1 LRDVSYY
8 VKRKQGFP
16 SITDLGVAD
25 IFLGGTG
32 LSFTMKLS
40 TAEKSDRQNFF
51 KVDKVNVDVKNFNIK
66 LTKSKHKILFAF
78 AKPILL
84 KALRPAFQ
92 KAIEKAIKDQAHQLD
107 SYAYQ
112 IKLEADRAQQ
122 EALENPEDAP
132 NIYNRYVQAMQK
144 KILQGKQKAQAAG
157 ERAGQAKVNMAI
169 TKQDSIF
176 PDIHLPGGIS
186 SKATEYKEL
195 ALKGDD
201 WQSPIFK
208 LGSASTTSDIPHA
221 PQVTRKAHNV
231 TDGGIRGPQ
240 NIGNTGSMTNQL
252 SNQAG
257 TTNGSATNG
266 SAYGT
271 QGFSN
276 QVDQVFSKDGT
287 PNAATNGRTNGTT
300 LGQNNPVYS
309 GTV

>member
-1 LRDVSYY
+1 
-8 VKRKQGFP
+8 
-16 SITDLGVAD
+16 
-25 IFLGGTG
+25 
-32 LSFTMKLS
+32 
-40 TAEKSDRQNFF
+40 
-51 KVDKVNVDVKNFNIK
+51 
-66 LTKSKHKILFAF
+66 LFAL

-112 IKLEADRAQQ
+112 IKVEAERAQQ
-122 EALENPEDAP
+122 EALENPEEAQ
-132 NIYNRYVQAMQK
+132 NIYNRYVQAIQK
-144 KILQGKQKAQAAG
+144 QILQGKQKAQATA

-208 LGSASTTSDIPHA
+208 LGTASTTSDIPHA

-231 TDGGIRGPQ
+231 TEGGIRGPQ
-240 NIGNTGSMTNQL
+240 NIGNTNSMTNQF
-252 SNQAG
+252 SNQAATG
-257 TTNGSATNG
+257 PTNGFANGPTNGSA
-266 SAYGT
+266 SYGT
-271 QGFSN
+271 GAFSN
-276 QVDQVFSKDGT
+276 QVDQSFSKG
-287 PNAATNGRTNGTT
+287 ATQIAPVNGKANGNTT
-300 LGQNNPVYS
+300 LGASNPVYS
-309 GTV
+309 GSA

>member
-1 LRDVSYY
+1 
-8 VKRKQGFP
+8 
-16 SITDLGVAD
+16 
-25 IFLGGTG
+25 
-32 LSFTMKLS
+32 M
-40 TAEKSDRQNFF
+40 
-51 KVDKVNVDVKNFNIK
+51 
-66 LTKSKHKILFAF
+66 FAF

-112 IKLEADRAQQ
+112 IKVEADRAQQ

-157 ERAGQAKVNMAI
+157 ERASQAKVNMAI

-195 ALKGDD
+195 ALKGND

-231 TDGGIRGPQ
+231 TEGGIQGPQ
-240 NIGNTGSMTNQL
+240 NIGNTNSMSNQL
-252 SNQAG
+252 SNRAG
-257 TTNGSATNG
+257 TTNGSATT
-266 SAYGT
+266 SSTAYGT

-276 QVDQVFSKDGT
+276 QVDQVFSKEGT
-287 PNAATNGRTNGTT
+287 PIGATNGKTNGKTT

-309 GTV
+309 GTA